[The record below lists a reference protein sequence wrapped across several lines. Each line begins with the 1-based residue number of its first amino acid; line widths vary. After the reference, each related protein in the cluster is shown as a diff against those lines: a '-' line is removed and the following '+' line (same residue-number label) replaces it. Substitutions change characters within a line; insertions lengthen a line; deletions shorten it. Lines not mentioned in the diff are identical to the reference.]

1 MPSLLKVLELLDP
14 TEREA
19 LLVRIGL
26 TRTMEEYLDVL
37 ADAMKVKPLTVNK
50 KEAT

>member
-14 TEREA
+14 VEREA

-37 ADAMKVKPLTVNK
+37 ADAMKVRPLTVNK
-50 KEAT
+50 EEAT